1 MKLEEVLKIIISVI
15 AGTMAGQILYRNIDN
30 DLIVISDN

>member
-15 AGTMAGQILYRNIDN
+15 AGTMMGHILYRNIDN
-30 DLIVISDN
+30 DLIVISD

>member
-15 AGTMAGQILYRNIDN
+15 AGVGIGNILYRNIDN
-30 DLIVISDN
+30 DLIVISD